1 MMDHNEK
8 IAKGFLING
17 LIFVGLTVGSIALN
31 QLLWQSWLDTLV
43 LIAIFGLGAIQFF
56 VNLVLSLVFWKK
68 DRPATAWAA
77 MASGT
82 AVPMVGIM
90 LIYGLTRLFA

>member
-8 IAKGFLING
+8 ITKGFLING
-17 LIFVGLTVGSIALN
+17 LIFVGLTLGLLALN
-31 QLLWQSWLDTLV
+31 QILWQSWLDTLV
-43 LIAIFGLGAIQFF
+43 LIAIFAVGTLQFF

-68 DRPATAWAA
+68 DRPAAAWAA

-82 AVPMVGIM
+82 AVPMIGN
-90 LIYGLTRLFA
+90 LLLYGMTRLFI